1 MNCQRSG
8 CGGTIVDGY
17 CDTCGRAPVAAGA
30 GAGAS
35 AKTGGGTGAVSAS
48 ARASAPLSGRASYG
62 TTGSGRTGS
71 TGSRRGSRGTT
82 RRSLGAG
89 LINLEPLPTIDPL
102 QSLLADP
109 VVPESKR
116 FCPNCNAKLNLLK
129 GFCPMCGT
137 EYSFVPTLKPGDMVA
152 KQYEVK
158 GAIAFG
164 GLGWIYLGW
173 DTVLSRWVVLKGL
186 LNSKD
191 AVGAQAAVAE
201 RQFLA
206 AVKHPNIVNVY
217 NFVTEGADGYI
228 VMEYVG
234 GKTLKTIRKERGG
247 SLPVAEAIAYI
258 HRILLAFGYLERM
271 GLVYCD
277 FKPDNFMVED
287 DDVKLIDMGGVRRI
301 DDMDGDIY
309 GTRGYSAPEAKDDPS
324 FTGDLY
330 TVARTLAVLVVDF
343 PFQSDKYEFALP
355 TPQDEAVFARN
366 DALYRLLLKATRTNP
381 DERFQSADEMAS
393 QLIGVLRETV
403 AEAGTPRPVESTHF
417 SGDNAD
423 GLDDPD
429 ARDIRALPVPKPD
442 PADPAAGSILA
453 AASLTAPDQVAAQF
467 EQAMAH
473 FPESVEVPLL
483 LAHARIEQG
492 QFAQAEK
499 LLHDAHAND
508 PHDWQVLWLRGL
520 SAFKQN
526 DYKAAHAAFDAV
538 YSEVPGEL
546 APKVALA
553 FACEASGD
561 LQAAAALYDRV
572 SKTDPTFTSAVFGLA
587 RCLAQ
592 SKDRTG
598 AVAAYRRIP
607 ATSRRYTAA
616 QIALARVLVRRELA
630 PPGAAELTQASATVE
645 ALAMEGYA
653 LHQLSVEL
661 LRAAVEQVE
670 SKAIPADASANK
682 VLGQPLQAKALRF
695 AMEKELR
702 ACARYAKTRD
712 EKIALIDAANAERP
726 RTLF

>member
-1 MNCQRSG
+1 MTCQRPG
-8 CGGTIVDGY
+8 CAGTIEDGF
-17 CDTCGRAPVAAGA
+17 CDTCGRAPVGAAPVAPAATGT
-30 GAGAS
+30 S
-35 AKTGGGTGAVSAS
+35 AQNGNSAVSARGSASVS
-48 ARASAPLSGRASYG
+48 ARGSFG
-62 TTGSGRTGS
+62 TTGSGRSSGS
-71 TGSRRGSRGTT
+71 SGSRRGSRGTT

-116 FCPNCNAKLNLLK
+116 FCPNCNAKLNLVK

-137 EYSFVPTLKPGDMVA
+137 EYSFIPTLKAGDVVA
-152 KQYEVK
+152 GQYEVK

-173 DTVLSRWVVLKGL
+173 DNALSRWVVLKGL

-206 AVKHPNIVNVY
+206 AVKHPNIVGVY

-228 VMEYVG
+228 VMEFVG
-234 GKTLKTIRKERGG
+234 GKTLKTIRKERGP
-247 SLPVAEAIAYI
+247 LPVAEAIAYT

-277 FKPDNFMVED
+277 FKPDNFMIED
-287 DDVKLIDMGGVRRI
+287 DDVKLIDMGGVRRM

-309 GTRGYSAPEAKDDPS
+309 GTKGYSAPEAKDDPS
-324 FTGDLY
+324 FTSDLY
-330 TVARTLAVLVVDF
+330 TIARTLAILITDF
-343 PFQSDKYEFALP
+343 PFQSGKYEFALP
-355 TPQDEAVFARN
+355 TPQEQPVFAQN

-403 AEAGTPRPVESTHF
+403 AASGTPRPVESTHF

-429 ARDIRALPVPKPD
+429 ALDIRALPVPKPD
-442 PADPAAGSILA
+442 PSDPAAGSILS
-453 AASLTAPDQVAAQF
+453 AASLTDPDQVAAQF
-467 EQAMAH
+467 EQALAR
-473 FPESVEVPLL
+473 FPESVEAPLL
-483 LAHARIEQG
+483 LARARIEQ
-492 QFAQAEK
+492 AQYDEAEK
-499 LLHDAHAND
+499 LLKDAQAND
-508 PHDWQVLWLRGL
+508 PFDWQVTWLRGL
-520 SAFKQN
+520 SAFRQARFK
-526 DYKAAHAAFDAV
+526 DAYAAFDCV

-546 APKVALA
+546 APKIALA
-553 FACEASGD
+553 FASEAMGNIPT
-561 LQAAAALYDRV
+561 AAALYDRV
-572 SKTDPTFTSAVFGLA
+572 SQTDPAFTSAAFGLA
-587 RCLAQ
+587 RCRAQ
-592 SKDRTG
+592 AKDRAG
-598 AVAAYRRIP
+598 AVAAYQRIP
-607 ATSRRYTAA
+607 SASRRYTLA
-616 QIALARVLVRRELA
+616 QVALARILVRSELA
-630 PPGAAELTQASATVE
+630 PPGATELEQASATVE

-661 LRAAVEQVE
+661 LRAAIRQVQN
-670 SKAIPADASANK
+670 KAIPAGSANR
-682 VLGQPLQAKALRF
+682 VLGQPLEENALRH
-695 AMEKELR
+695 AVERELR

-712 EKIALIDAANAERP
+712 EKIALVDAANSERP
-726 RTLF
+726 RTLV